1 MARTATGRL
10 EAAQAAIEEANH
22 KLAELNERRNQCLL
36 RDNDTEAA
44 KLSTEIENLQ
54 RLVHGHRDKINLL
67 RDEAQREEQARR
79 VKERAALI
87 GRIEVKLDL
96 RDRAMTDVAAAIK
109 QLATASEKAIKI
121 NREIV
126 AAWSWEAHDLPA
138 ALLTPPAVMTAISH
152 EAYRVSYKPRR
163 YGGQDTDPLAGLS
176 LPGSKCPRLEW
187 MELPEKTR
195 PMAEVVKD
203 ASEFARQFMR
213 TGKGSAVEPVQ
224 QQPVADLLRPGAPT
238 NGGDAPQRTAAE
250 QRKIALEK
258 QMEELAKDPAREAEY
273 NDVVRA
279 LEQVHAEITAT
290 KQMER
295 QHG

>member
-1 MARTATGRL
+1 MLAHSKTATGRL
-10 EAAQAAIEEANH
+10 EAAQQAI
-22 KLAELNERRNQCLL
+22 ERRNQCLL

-44 KLSTEIENLQ
+44 KLGTEIENLQ
-54 RLVHGHRDKINLL
+54 RLAHGHRDKINLL
-67 RDEAQREEQARR
+67 REEAQREEQARR

-96 RDRAMTDVAAAIK
+96 RDRAMQEVAAAIK

-138 ALLTPPAVMTAISH
+138 ALLTPPSIMTAISH
-152 EAYRVSYKPRR
+152 EAYRCSYHPRR
-163 YGGQDTDPLAGLS
+163 YGGMDTDPLAGLS

-187 MELPEKTR
+187 VELPEKTR
-195 PMAEVVKD
+195 PMVDVVRD

-213 TGKGSAVEPVQ
+213 TGKSSSTVEPPITNVI
-224 QQPVADLLRPGAPT
+224 PAANGRGEAPLRSE
-238 NGGDAPQRTAAE
+238 AE
-250 QRKIALEK
+250 QRLGALLKK
-258 QMEELAKDPAREAEY
+258 QAELAEDVTPAGEQAY
-273 NDVVRA
+273 AAVVREIA
-279 LEQVHAEITAT
+279 KAQDEITAT
-290 KQMER
+290 KQIEA